1 MSAKIFF
8 LKFDKISVILLLP
21 ILSLFFIFFNFE
33 KIKAEE
39 IGLNTL
45 EMTLIPEIPG
55 ANEKVTVKLNSY
67 SFDINS
73 SEISVIVNGKVI
85 QREIGLKKF
94 FFTTSDFGKLTNLK
108 IIIKKVN
115 GGIIEKNYS
124 IIPAEVDLI
133 YELTNPHKPFGYK
146 GKSTLLSNSE
156 LIVFAFPSL
165 VDGKGQTISKDSLIY
180 KWYKNFDIELENS
193 GFGKSTYKIERL
205 DAFPRQTRIS
215 VEVSSLD
222 GRIIAKNSITFRP
235 ENSDVE
241 FYLLQPGL
249 PFSFKNIANPNIFSN
264 NLDTEILAVPY
275 FMDNLESKRIKY
287 NWTIN
292 DNYFTHSGNSD
303 KNKIT
308 LANDVKNFVNRINIS
323 LEIVNRKRILQSL
336 LKQNFSINFVQQKN
350 DNDQQ
355 FFSQGKFKEETSFF
369 DSF

>member
-1 MSAKIFF
+1 MYTKIFF
-8 LKFDKISVILLLP
+8 LKINKISIILL
-21 ILSLFFIFFNFE
+21 ISFFSLFFIFFNFE
-33 KIKAEE
+33 KINAEE

-45 EMTLIPEIPG
+45 EMILIPEVPG

-73 SEISVIVNGKVI
+73 SEISVVVNNEVI
-85 QREIGLKKF
+85 RKEIGLNKF
-94 FFTTSDFGKLTNLK
+94 FFTTGDFGKLTNLK

-115 GGIIEKNYS
+115 GGIIEKDYS

-156 LIVFAFPSL
+156 LTVFAFPSL
-165 VDGKGQTISKDSLIY
+165 INTRGQTISKDSLIY
-180 KWYKNFDIELENS
+180 TWYKNFDIELENS
-193 GFGKSTYKIERL
+193 GFGKSTYKIDRL

-215 VEVSSLD
+215 VKVSSLN
-222 GRIIAKNSITFRP
+222 GRIIAKNSIIFIP

-275 FMDNLESKRIKY
+275 FMDNLESKRVKY
-287 NWTIN
+287 N
-292 DNYFTHSGNSD
+292 
-303 KNKIT
+303 
-308 LANDVKNFVNRINIS
+308 
-323 LEIVNRKRILQSL
+323 
-336 LKQNFSINFVQQKN
+336 
-350 DNDQQ
+350 
-355 FFSQGKFKEETSFF
+355 
-369 DSF
+369 